1 MSDLRSTLGAT
12 RVFSS
17 LDRRTVDRL
26 AKTATRR
33 SFAAGE
39 TIVREGD
46 SGVAFYVI
54 VSGRVRVERAGG
66 GAALDLGELGSGDF
80 FGELALIEE
89 HARTATVTAVEETEC
104 VLLPVWEFKALLN
117 EHPEMA
123 RVIMEALIRRLHRS
137 EHT

>member
-1 MSDLRSTLGAT
+1 MSDLTSALSAT

-17 LDRRTVDRL
+17 LDRRTVERL

-33 SFAAGE
+33 TFAAGE
-39 TIVREGD
+39 PIVREGD

-54 VSGRVRVERAGG
+54 TRGRVRVERSAGG
-66 GAALDLGELGSGDF
+66 SGMDLGELREGDF

-89 HARTATVTAVEETEC
+89 HGRTATVTALEETEC
-104 VLLPVWEFKALLN
+104 ILLPVWEFKALLG

-137 EHT
+137 EHA

>member
-1 MSDLRSTLGAT
+1 MTELTSTLAAT
-12 RVFSS
+12 PVFSS
-17 LDRRTVDRL
+17 LDRRTVERL
-26 AKTATRR
+26 ATTATRR
-33 SFAAGE
+33 TFAPGD

-54 VSGRVRVERAGG
+54 VRGRVHVERSGDERAF
-66 GAALDLGELGSGDF
+66 DLGELRAGDF

-104 VLLPVWEFKALLN
+104 ILLPVWEFKALLT
-117 EHPEMA
+117 EHAQMA

-137 EHT
+137 EHQ